1 MEQLSSSILHNI
13 FDNLT
18 YMKLFDVGLLSKFFY
33 KFINAHPELFHYKL
47 PRKCFTYHDTDD
59 TIHDLLVGSYGIIA
73 GRRCDMYQTRMMH
86 CQNGRISNQ

>member
-1 MEQLSSSILHNI
+1 MEQLSSSILYNI

-18 YMKLFDVGLLSKFFY
+18 YIQLFNIQLLSKFFN
-33 KFINAHPELFHYKL
+33 KFINTHPKLFHYKL

-73 GRRCDMYQTRMMH
+73 GRCNIGQTRMMH
-86 CQNGRISNQ
+86 CQNGRISHQ